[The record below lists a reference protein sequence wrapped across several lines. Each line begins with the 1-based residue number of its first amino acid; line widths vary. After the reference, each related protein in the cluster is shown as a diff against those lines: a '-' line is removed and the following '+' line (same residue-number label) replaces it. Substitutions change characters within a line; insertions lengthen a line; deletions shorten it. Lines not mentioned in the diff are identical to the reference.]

1 MTTERA
7 QPLHCKAN
15 IRSKTLF
22 ASFQPLDS
30 KASRHHFKEER
41 QNEGDGRDDARKHD
55 EIFRLK
61 FKAHV
66 NVNLVA
72 VAHLM
77 STSIT

>member
-30 KASRHHFKEER
+30 KASRHHLRR
-41 QNEGDGRDDARKHD
+41 QNDGDGRDDARKHD
-55 EIFRLK
+55 KIFRLK
-61 FKAHV
+61 FKAYV